1 MKINEILR
9 KEKDNLS
16 NKRYKHTLKVI
27 QTAKKLARIHG
38 INSEKLEL
46 RSPRHDYAK
55 CEEKL
60 TLKQYI
66 IDSNLDKNLL
76 NYHHELWH
84 GPVAAHFTEYT
95 LGIKDKEVIN
105 AIKYPTTGR
114 AHM

>member
-9 KEKDNLS
+9 KVKDNLS
-16 NKRYKHTLKVI
+16 NERYEHTLRVI
-27 QTAKKLARIHG
+27 QTAKKLAKIHN
-38 INSEKLEL
+38 INVEKIKLTSIL
-46 RSPRHDYAK
+46 HDNDKYK
-55 CEEKL
+55 DKL

-66 IDSNLDKNLL
+66 IDNNLDKNLL

-105 AIKYPTTGR
+105 AIK
-114 AHM
+114 